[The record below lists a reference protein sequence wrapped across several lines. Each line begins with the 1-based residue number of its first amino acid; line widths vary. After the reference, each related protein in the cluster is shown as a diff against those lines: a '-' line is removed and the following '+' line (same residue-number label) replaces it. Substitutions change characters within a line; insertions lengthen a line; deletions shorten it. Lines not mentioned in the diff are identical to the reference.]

1 MLARAEGQPDEG
13 ELVVA
18 AQAGRAE
25 AFACLVGRYQPRVL
39 RFLYHESGDAELAAD
54 LTQETLLAGWRSIRQ
69 LRDPDA
75 FGPWLYR
82 IARNN
87 LHMARRRG
95 RSPLSLDWLTERA
108 SRLIPALHR
117 ADTTTPAGERDAIQI
132 ALDTLTPALREA
144 LLRHALW
151 GFTGS
156 EIADMTGISISAAR
170 KRVARAEQQFRER
183 YDVTQSST
191 PGVSH
196 DQHL

>member
-1 MLARAEGQPDEG
+1 MLARAEGQSDDG

-25 AFACLVGRYQPRVL
+25 AFACLVGRYEPRVL

-82 IARNN
+82 IARNH
-87 LHMARRRG
+87 LRMARRRN
-95 RSPLSLDWLTERA
+95 RRPLSLDWLMERA
-108 SRLIPALHR
+108 SGLLPALR
-117 ADTTTPAGERDAIQI
+117 RPDTATRIGERDAIQQ
-132 ALDTLTPALREA
+132 ALDTLTPPLREA
-144 LLRHALW
+144 LLLHALW

-156 EIADMTGISISAAR
+156 EIAEMSGVSIAAAR

-183 YDVTQSST
+183 YEANQSST
-191 PGVSH
+191 SGDSH